1 MGRHGRCFL
10 GLALAAAAG
19 CSWSA
24 RPYAHDPLVR
34 DGRGV
39 WGDPVRAGQ
48 TRPDPPPEPAAPP
61 APPATPDPKSFA
73 ATE

>member
-1 MGRHGRCFL
+1 MGQHGRWVL

-39 WGDPVRAGQ
+39 WGDPIRARQ
-48 TRPDPPPEPAAPP
+48 PHPETPREPTAPP
-61 APPATPDPKSFA
+61 APPAAPDPNSFA
-73 ATE
+73 WME